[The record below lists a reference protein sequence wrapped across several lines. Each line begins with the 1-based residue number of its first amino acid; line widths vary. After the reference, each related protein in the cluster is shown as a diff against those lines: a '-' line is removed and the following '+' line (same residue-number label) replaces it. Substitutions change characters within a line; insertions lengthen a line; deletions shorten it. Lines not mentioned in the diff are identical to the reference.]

1 MKATAQTDR
10 GPASRK
16 PGAEAGPLSDN
27 LFDLNSYDYE
37 LPADRIA
44 QYPLKKRDTSRLLR
58 LDRITGKISDKHF
71 LDLPKLLQKD
81 DLIVLNNTRV
91 IPSRLQS
98 DRGEVLLIHETEKNC
113 WDALVYPGK
122 KFRPRDQV
130 QFENGIKAEVLS
142 LSTVGR
148 ILRFQDDVD
157 QLLSSHGNLPLP
169 PYIKRE
175 PDSMDQKRYQTIYAK
190 IRGSI
195 AAPTAGLHFT
205 RKILNDLRE
214 RGIQTARITLHV
226 RPGTFRPVKSNDI
239 RKHSLHPET
248 YFCSSAAWKK
258 IQNARRVI
266 AVGTTT
272 TRTIESIA
280 ATGELQGSTGLFIY
294 PGYKFLITSGLITNF
309 HLPKSSLLML
319 VAAFGGYTHIR
330 KAYEHAVNEGYRFY
344 SYGDAMLII

>member
-1 MKATAQTDR
+1 MKAMAQI
-10 GPASRK
+10 AK
-16 PGAEAGPLSDN
+16 PGPYLD
-27 LFDLNSYDYE
+27 LFDLNSYDYQ
-37 LPADRIA
+37 LPTDRIA
-44 QYPLKKRDTSRLLR
+44 QYPLKKRDTSRLLKLNR
-58 LDRITGKISDKHF
+58 NNGKIIEKRFS
-71 LDLPKLLQKD
+71 DLPQLLQKD

-98 DRGEVLLIHETEKNC
+98 DRGEVLLIHETERNC

-122 KFRPRDQV
+122 KFRPGDKV

-148 ILRFQDDVD
+148 ILRFQDDVEE
-157 QLLSSHGNLPLP
+157 LLNSCGSLPLP

-175 PDSMDQKRYQTIYAK
+175 ADSVDQKRYQTIYAK

-205 RKILNDLRE
+205 RKILNDLRK

-226 RPGTFRPVKSNDI
+226 GPGTFRPVKSNDI
-239 RKHSLHPET
+239 RKHSLHPEI
-248 YFCSSAAWKK
+248 YSCSKSAWEK
-258 IQNARRVI
+258 IKNARRVI

-272 TRTIESIA
+272 TRAIESIA

-319 VAAFGGYTHIR
+319 VSAFGGYTHLR
-330 KAYEHAVNEGYRFY
+330 KAYQYAIREGFRFY
-344 SYGDAMLII
+344 SYGDAMLIV

>member
-1 MKATAQTDR
+1 MKATMAKD
-10 GPASRK
+10 P
-16 PGAEAGPLSDN
+16 EAGFSHPTTAEPRL
-27 LFDLNSYDYE
+27 LFDLESYNYD

-44 QYPLKKRDTSRLLR
+44 QYPLKRRDTSRLLK
-58 LDRITGKISDKHF
+58 LDRNNGKISDKHF
-71 LDLPKLLQKD
+71 ADLPQLLQKD
-81 DLIVLNNTRV
+81 DLVVFNNTRV

-122 KFRPRDQV
+122 KFRPGDHV
-130 QFENGIKAEVLS
+130 KFENGMKAEVLS

-148 ILRFQDDVD
+148 ILRFQEDVHE
-157 QLLSSHGNLPLP
+157 LLNSHGSLPLP
-169 PYIKRE
+169 PYISRK
-175 PDSMDQKRYQTIYAK
+175 PDSSDQKRYQTIYAK

-205 RKILNDLRE
+205 RKIMNGLRE

-226 RPGTFRPVKSNDI
+226 GPGTFRPVKSDDI
-239 RKHSLHPET
+239 RKHSLYPEQ
-248 YFCSSAAWKK
+248 YFCSKATWKK
-258 IQNARRVI
+258 IRNARRVI

-319 VAAFGGYTHIR
+319 VSAFGGYKNIR
-330 KAYEHAVNEGYRFY
+330 KAYEHAINEGYRFY
-344 SYGDAMLII
+344 SYGDAMLIV

>member
-1 MKATAQTDR
+1 MKALMQSAPQP
-10 GPASRK
+10 PA
-16 PGAEAGPLSDN
+16 N
-27 LFDLNSYDYE
+27 LFDLESYNYN

-44 QYPLKKRDTSRLLR
+44 QYPLKKRDTSRLLK
-58 LDRITGKISDKHF
+58 LDRISGKISDKHF
-71 LDLPKLLQKD
+71 SDLSQLLHKE

-122 KFRPRDQV
+122 KFRPGDQV
-130 QFENGIKAEVLS
+130 QFENGMKAEVLS

-148 ILRFQDDVD
+148 ILRFKDDVHE
-157 QLLSSHGNLPLP
+157 LLSSHGSLPLP

-175 PDSMDQKRYQTIYAK
+175 ADSLDQKRYQTIYAK

-205 RKILNDLRE
+205 RKIMNDLRE
-214 RGIQTARITLHV
+214 RDIQTARITLHV
-226 RPGTFRPVKSNDI
+226 GPGTFRPVKSDDI
-239 RKHSLHPET
+239 RKHSLYPET
-248 YFCSSAAWKK
+248 YFCSKAAWKK

-266 AVGTTT
+266 AIGTTT
-272 TRTIESIA
+272 TRAIESIA
-280 ATGELQGSTGLFIY
+280 ASGELQGSTGLFIY

-319 VAAFGGYTHIR
+319 VSAFGGYNNIR
-330 KAYEHAVNEGYRFY
+330 KAYEHAINEGYRFY
-344 SYGDAMLII
+344 SYGDAMLIV

>member
-1 MKATAQTDR
+1 MKALMQSA
-10 GPASRK
+10 K
-16 PGAEAGPLSDN
+16 PESPPN
-27 LFDLNSYDYE
+27 LFDLETYNYE
-37 LPADRIA
+37 LPSDRIA
-44 QYPLKKRDTSRLLR
+44 QYPLTRRDTSRLLK
-58 LDRITGKISDKHF
+58 LDRNTGKISDKHF
-71 LDLPKLLQKD
+71 ADLPQLLQKN
-81 DLIVLNNTRV
+81 DLVVLNNTRV

-122 KFRPRDQV
+122 KFRPGDQV
-130 QFENGIKAEVLS
+130 QFENGMKAEVLS

-148 ILRFQDDVD
+148 ILRFQDDVHA
-157 QLLSSHGNLPLP
+157 LLSSHGSLPLP

-175 PDSMDQKRYQTIYAK
+175 ADSSDQKRYQTIYAK

-205 RKILNDLRE
+205 RKIMTDLRE

-226 RPGTFRPVKSNDI
+226 GPGTFRPVKSDDI
-239 RKHSLHPET
+239 RKHSLYPEL
-248 YFCSSAAWKK
+248 YFCSKATWTK

-272 TRTIESIA
+272 TRAIESIA
-280 ATGELQGSTGLFIY
+280 ASGELHGSTGLFIY

-319 VAAFGGYTHIR
+319 VSAFGGYQNIR
-330 KAYEHAVNEGYRFY
+330 KAYEYAINEGYRFY
-344 SYGDAMLII
+344 SYGDAMLIV

>member
-1 MKATAQTDR
+1 MKALMQSA
-10 GPASRK
+10 K
-16 PGAEAGPLSDN
+16 PEVPTN
-27 LFDLNSYDYE
+27 FFDLESYNYE

-44 QYPLKKRDTSRLLR
+44 QYPLKKRDTSRLLK
-58 LDRITGKISDKHF
+58 LDRSTGNISDKHF
-71 LDLPKLLQKD
+71 SDLDQLLQKG
-81 DLIVLNNTRV
+81 DLVVLNNTRV

-122 KFRPRDQV
+122 KFRPGDQV
-130 QFENGIKAEVLS
+130 QFENGMKAEVLS

-148 ILRFQDDVD
+148 ILRFQNDVD
-157 QLLSSHGNLPLP
+157 QLLNTHGSLPLP
-169 PYIKRE
+169 PYITRAA
-175 PDSMDQKRYQTIYAK
+175 DSSDQKRYQTIYAK

-205 RKILNDLRE
+205 RKIMNDLRE

-226 RPGTFRPVKSNDI
+226 GPGTFRPVKSDDI
-239 RKHSLHPET
+239 RKHSLYPET
-248 YFCSSAAWKK
+248 YFCSKAVWKK
-258 IQNARRVI
+258 IQNAPRVI

-272 TRTIESIA
+272 TRAIESIA
-280 ATGELQGSTGLFIY
+280 ATNELQGSTGLFIY

-319 VAAFGGYTHIR
+319 VSAFGGYKNIR
-330 KAYEHAVNEGYRFY
+330 KAYQHAINLGYRFY
-344 SYGDAMLII
+344 SYGDAMLIV

>member
-1 MKATAQTDR
+1 MNMM
-10 GPASRK
+10 ASAK
-16 PGAEAGPLSDN
+16 PRPQLN
-27 LFDLNSYDYE
+27 LFDLESYDYE
-37 LPADRIA
+37 LPPDRIA
-44 QYPLKKRDTSRLLR
+44 QYPLKKRDTSRLLK
-58 LDRITGKISDKHF
+58 LDRITGKISDKQF
-71 LDLPKLLQKD
+71 SDLPQLLQKD
-81 DLIVLNNTRV
+81 DLVVLNNTRV

-122 KFRPRDQV
+122 KFRPGDQV
-130 QFENGIKAEVLS
+130 QFENGMRAEVLS

-157 QLLSSHGNLPLP
+157 DLLNSHGSLPLP
-169 PYIKRE
+169 PYIRRE
-175 PDSMDQKRYQTIYAK
+175 PDSLDQKRYQTIYAK

-205 RKILNDLRE
+205 RQILNRLHE

-226 RPGTFRPVKSNDI
+226 GPGTFRPVKSNDI
-239 RKHSLHPET
+239 RKHTLYPES
-248 YFCSSAAWKK
+248 YFCSKATWKK
-258 IQNARRVI
+258 IQNARRIV

-272 TRTIESIA
+272 TRAIETIA
-280 ATGELQGSTGLFIY
+280 ATGELQGTTGLFIY

-319 VAAFGGYTHIR
+319 VAALGGYTHIR
-330 KAYEHAVNEGYRFY
+330 KSYEYAIREGFRFY
-344 SYGDAMLII
+344 SYGDAMLIV

>member
-1 MKATAQTDR
+1 MKATAKADR

-16 PGAEAGPLSDN
+16 PDSEAGPLSTDLFN
-27 LFDLNSYDYE
+27 LESYDYE
-37 LPADRIA
+37 LPSDRIA
-44 QYPLKKRDTSRLLR
+44 QYPLKKRDTSRLLK
-58 LDRITGKISDKHF
+58 LDRRTGIISDKHF
-71 LDLPKLLQKD
+71 TDLSQLLQKD

-98 DRGEVLLIHETEKNC
+98 DRGEVLLVHETEKNC
-113 WDALVYPGK
+113 RDALVFPGK
-122 KFRPRDQV
+122 KFRPGDQI
-130 QFENGIKAEVLS
+130 QFQNGMKAEVLS

-148 ILRFQDDVD
+148 ILRFHDDVNK
-157 QLLSSHGNLPLP
+157 LLDTHGTLPLP
-169 PYIKRE
+169 PYIARE
-175 PDSMDQKRYQTIYAK
+175 ADSADQKRYQTIYAK

-205 RKILNDLRE
+205 RKILNELRE

-226 RPGTFRPVKSNDI
+226 GPGTFRPVKSGDI
-239 RKHSLHPET
+239 RKHSLHPEQ
-248 YFCSSAAWKK
+248 YFCSKDVWKK

-272 TRTIESIA
+272 TRAIESIA

-294 PGYKFLITSGLITNF
+294 PGYQFLITSGLITNF

-319 VAAFGGYTHIR
+319 VSAFGGYENIR
-330 KAYEHAVNEGYRFY
+330 KAYQHAINEGYRFY
-344 SYGDAMLII
+344 SYGDAMLIV

>member
-1 MKATAQTDR
+1 MKAMEQSDR

-16 PGAEAGPLSDN
+16 PAAEAGPLPNN
-27 LFDLNSYDYE
+27 LFDLNSYDYQ
-37 LPADRIA
+37 LPPDSIA
-44 QYPLKKRDTSRLLR
+44 QYPLKKRDTSRLLE

-71 LDLPKLLQKD
+71 GNLPQLLQKD

-113 WDALVYPGK
+113 WDAMVYPGK
-122 KFRPRDQV
+122 KFRPGDQV
-130 QFENGIKAEVLS
+130 QFENGMKAEVLS

-148 ILRFQDDVD
+148 ILQFQDDVYD
-157 QLLSSHGNLPLP
+157 LLNSHGSLPLP
-169 PYIKRE
+169 PYIKHE
-175 PDSMDQKRYQTIYAK
+175 PDSIDQKRYQTIYAK

-226 RPGTFRPVKSNDI
+226 GPGTFRPVKSNDI

-248 YFCSSAAWKK
+248 YFCSAAVWKK
-258 IQNARRVI
+258 IRNARRVI

-272 TRTIESIA
+272 TRAIESIA
-280 ATGELQGSTGLFIY
+280 ATGEIQGSTGLFIY

-309 HLPKSSLLML
+309 HLPRSSLLML
-319 VAAFGGYTHIR
+319 VAAFGEYTHVR